1 MFKFGVAREHEG
13 GGGPDGGAGGGAG
26 AGRGEAGGQP
36 RPRPTARAGLQQDT
50 KVITNYKNIFLYNL
64 SLSGAARRTVP
75 PGVTWWRGRGRGW
88 GRRRRGV

>member
-1 MFKFGVAREHEG
+1 MMFKFGVAREHEG

-50 KVITNYKNIFLYNL
+50 KVITNYKKYIF
-64 SLSGAARRTVP
+64 V
-75 PGVTWWRGRGRGW
+75 
-88 GRRRRGV
+88 